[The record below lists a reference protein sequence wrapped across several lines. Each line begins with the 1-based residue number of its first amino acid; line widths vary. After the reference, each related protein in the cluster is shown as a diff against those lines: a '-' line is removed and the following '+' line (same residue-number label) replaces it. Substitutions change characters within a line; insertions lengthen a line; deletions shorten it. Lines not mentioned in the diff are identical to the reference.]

1 MRREKTTMANYAI
14 LRVAKLTSFGNI
26 AASGHHNF
34 RERVTKNA
42 DEKRTHLNQLD
53 GAQNTAD
60 LAKAVSDL
68 LPKKRRK
75 DAVLCIEYMISGSPE
90 HFGDDWR
97 ETENYGAD
105 YFKDAIEWLERRH
118 GKENVV
124 CKTVHLD
131 ESTPHLAAFVVP
143 ITSNGRLSAKDFTG
157 GRSVLAKMQTSFASE
172 VGIKHGLMR
181 GVEKSNAVHQENGK
195 IAPMTAERLKLR
207 KRVKDLEE
215 EIDRLVKSAG
225 AGGAALAAAQKA
237 LEQGQGELAVL
248 SNKFLALEK
257 KSEHQLKTN
266 VQFNAHI
273 NVLEAQTKADAKAKT
288 AVQGE
293 LVKVQGALATA
304 NAMARAEA
312 TTKTTAQGE
321 LVKVQG
327 ELATAAATA
336 RAEATAKTAVQGDL
350 VAVQGELAKAQGAL
364 ATANA
369 TAQAE
374 LVKAQGA
381 LATANATARAE
392 ATAKTTAQ
400 RELVK
405 VQGELATAAAT
416 ARTEA
421 KAKTAVQGDL
431 VAVQGELVKA
441 KSDYAG
447 AKIIIGQANEYIK
460 GLFDENKNMK
470 KSLLDGNK
478 LDAYTKDLQA
488 ELAISNEKLA
498 LALDEKAAAL
508 RALVESGEKSAA
520 LLTTVAGHE
529 AAAEQLR
536 KISVMNSK
544 ATSFAN
550 AVITGRIGNIMHLM
564 TPAAEIFESEKEY
577 LEFAS
582 QVAQEIQEAQKAQKA
597 QEAFNDKWVG
607 LREATKEEWQHLPL
621 VDVSGQQAVYGI
633 SKGKFAIHTFEPGEV
648 VPKLNLTEQ
657 QKNGVQR

>member
-1 MRREKTTMANYAI
+1 
-14 LRVAKLTSFGNI
+14 
-26 AASGHHNF
+26 
-34 RERVTKNA
+34 
-42 DEKRTHLNQLD
+42 
-53 GAQNTAD
+53 
-60 LAKAVSDL
+60 
-68 LPKKRRK
+68 
-75 DAVLCIEYMISGSPE
+75 
-90 HFGDDWR
+90 
-97 ETENYGAD
+97 
-105 YFKDAIEWLERRH
+105 
-118 GKENVV
+118 
-124 CKTVHLD
+124 
-131 ESTPHLAAFVVP
+131 
-143 ITSNGRLSAKDFTG
+143 
-157 GRSVLAKMQTSFASE
+157 
-172 VGIKHGLMR
+172 
-181 GVEKSNAVHQENGK
+181 
-195 IAPMTAERLKLR
+195 
-207 KRVKDLEE
+207 
-215 EIDRLVKSAG
+215 
-225 AGGAALAAAQKA
+225 
-237 LEQGQGELAVL
+237 
-248 SNKFLALEK
+248 
-257 KSEHQLKTN
+257 
-266 VQFNAHI
+266 
-273 NVLEAQTKADAKAKT
+273 
-288 AVQGE
+288 VQGE

-304 NAMARAEA
+304 NAM
-312 TTKTTAQGE
+312 
-321 LVKVQG
+321 
-327 ELATAAATA
+327 
-336 RAEATAKTAVQGDL
+336 
-350 VAVQGELAKAQGAL
+350 
-364 ATANA
+364 
-369 TAQAE
+369 
-374 LVKAQGA
+374 
-381 LATANATARAE
+381 ARAE

-447 AKIIIGQANEYIK
+447 AKIIIAQANEYIK

-582 QVAQEIQEAQKAQKA
+582 QVAQEIQEAQKAQ
-597 QEAFNDKWVG
+597 EAFNDKWVG

-621 VDVSGQQAVYGI
+621 VDVSGQQGVYGI
-633 SKGKFAIHTFEPGEV
+633 SKGKFAIHTFKEGEV

-657 QKNGVQR
+657 QKNGIQR